1 MPMRLLPSLKS
12 RLALAGGLLIAAS
25 VLLGTWAA
33 LSLVDT
39 HINDALLDG
48 EAAQARTLARVAS
61 NRLLARQTALQR
73 MARDLPPLDER
84 EQVLGWLRGKTV
96 LLSNFDSLFVTTAQ
110 GVGVALANADGV
122 QPSSTSLADRP
133 YFRQT
138 VEQRAPR
145 ISEPVSS
152 RVSGTPVII
161 LTHPVLG
168 PDGRV
173 RAVIGGSLRLN
184 TRDLLA
190 DLADDDRSDESGHVT
205 AIIDAQGRLIAHANA
220 ALILQ
225 PAQRDEHL
233 VAAIAAWRA
242 SGATADP
249 DGLALHRDGRY
260 IGLASIPAPRWFV
273 VRSIDEERVLGGV
286 AQARRRAIAL
296 TLATA
301 LLGGAA
307 LWATTYWL
315 MRPFDRLKQRA
326 AAMSLL
332 DGDAAAEPWPPERG
346 EIGSLAAVLRDVE
359 QRSRAGARERAQLLQ
374 QMHSVLEH
382 AAVGLL
388 VTVDRRMVLVSGAL
402 CRMFGYD
409 EDELTNAPA
418 RKLFPNDAAYEALG
432 PQVEQAFAEHGQ
444 FDAELQFI
452 RRDGSLMWGRL
463 VGRPV
468 EQGNPA
474 AGTIW
479 VIDDVGAMR
488 EHRER
493 LEWAS
498 THDSL
503 TGLTNRAAFEQALDR
518 QLGDRRAASAR
529 RPFCVMLLDLDYF
542 KAVNDSGG
550 HAAGDAMLQDLSS
563 LMSKRLRRSDV
574 LARLGGD
581 EFAALLVNCDEATAI
596 KVAESM
602 REQVSQYRL
611 RWDGASYG
619 VGISIGLVEVDPTYA
634 NRAAV
639 MAAADEACYEAKAAG
654 RNQVRAGK

>member
-12 RLALAGGLLIAAS
+12 RLALAGGVLIAAS

-39 HINDALLDG
+39 HINEALLDG
-48 EAAQARTLARVAS
+48 EAAQARTLAHVAS
-61 NRLLARQTALQR
+61 NRLLARQTSLQR
-73 MARDLPPLDER
+73 MALDLPPLDER

-110 GVGVALANADGV
+110 GAGVALANADGV

-145 ISEPVSS
+145 ISPPLSS
-152 RVSGTPVII
+152 RVSGAPVIV
-161 LTHPVLG
+161 LTQPVLAG
-168 PDGRV
+168 DGRV
-173 RAVIGGSLRLN
+173 RAVVGGSLRLN
-184 TRDLLA
+184 TRDLLS
-190 DLADDDRSDESGHVT
+190 DLAGDDRSDESGHVT
-205 AIIDAQGRLIAHANA
+205 AIIDAQGRLIAHADS

-225 PAQRDEHL
+225 PAERDPHL
-233 VAAIAAWRA
+233 AAAIAAWRT
-242 SGATADP
+242 SGGAADP
-249 DGLALHRDGRY
+249 EGLALRRDGRY
-260 IGLASIPAPRWFV
+260 IGVASIPAPGWFV

-296 TLATA
+296 MLATA

-307 LWATTYWL
+307 LWAATYWL
-315 MRPFDRLKQRA
+315 MRPFDRLKRRA

-332 DGDAAAEPWPPERG
+332 DSGDIPGPWPLGRG

-359 QRSRAGARERAQLLQ
+359 QRSRAAARERAQLLQ

-409 EDELTNAPA
+409 EDELNGAPA
-418 RKLFPNDAAYEALG
+418 RKLFPSDAVYDALG
-432 PQVEQAFAEHGQ
+432 PQVAQAFAEHGQ

-468 EQGNPA
+468 EQGHPA

-479 VIDDVGAMR
+479 VVDDVGAMR
-488 EHRER
+488 EQRER

-518 QLGDRRAASAR
+518 QLADRRAASAQ

-581 EFAALLVNCDEATAI
+581 EFAALLVNCDEATAM

-602 REQVSQYRL
+602 REQVAQYRL
-611 RWDGASYG
+611 RWQGASYG
-619 VGISIGLVEVDPTYA
+619 VGISIGVVEVGSA
-634 NRAAV
+634 HGNRAAV

-654 RNQVRAGK
+654 RNQVCASK